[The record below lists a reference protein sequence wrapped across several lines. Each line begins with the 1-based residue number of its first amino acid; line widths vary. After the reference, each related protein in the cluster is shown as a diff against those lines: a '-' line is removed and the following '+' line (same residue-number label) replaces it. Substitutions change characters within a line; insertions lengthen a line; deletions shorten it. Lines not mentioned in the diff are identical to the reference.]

1 MKHSHENSGGR
12 GAKIILPLFKSLL
25 IDLKHRCL
33 GFTSAE
39 LDEQQQ
45 QQLDPEQA
53 RAQQMIEQSKQ
64 VLEQLDDES
73 LLPYFMQGLASGSS
87 GTCLPSLALTALRRL
102 LTAHATQRTRRVLVD
117 RSDGGGHRSRA
128 RRHHQAR

>member
-1 MKHSHENSGGR
+1 MIGFLFRAMKHSHENSGGR

-25 IDLKHRCL
+25 VDLKHRCL

-39 LDEQQQ
+39 LDEQQ

-87 GTCLPSLALTALRRL
+87 GTRLPSWL
-102 LTAHATQRTRRVLVD
+102 
-117 RSDGGGHRSRA
+117 
-128 RRHHQAR
+128 